1 MSQLTFKFPFKTTYY
16 KNDFYVSSNNY
27 EAYKLIENWP
37 KWPGRF
43 VNIFGP
49 RGCGKTHLA
58 NILKQKINS
67 LFIDASHLNDNSLK
81 NLKLKECL
89 IIDNFD
95 NNIEEKLLY
104 STLNQC
110 SQSDQ
115 YVVINSLFSIKK
127 SKVNLSDLR
136 SRLESFLDL
145 GIKLP
150 TDDLLRVILTKSFS
164 DKQIKVNVKILEYIL
179 KNVDRSY
186 EKVFEFIK
194 NIDAES
200 LSTGKSINI
209 NLIKKILNK

>member
-16 KNDFYVSSNNY
+16 ENDFYVSSNNY

>member
-16 KNDFYVSSNNY
+16 ENDFYVSSNNY

-136 SRLESFLDL
+136 SRFESFLDL

>member
-16 KNDFYVSSNNY
+16 KNDFYVSSNNF

-49 RGCGKTHLA
+49 KGCGKTHLA

-136 SRLESFLDL
+136 SRFESFLDL